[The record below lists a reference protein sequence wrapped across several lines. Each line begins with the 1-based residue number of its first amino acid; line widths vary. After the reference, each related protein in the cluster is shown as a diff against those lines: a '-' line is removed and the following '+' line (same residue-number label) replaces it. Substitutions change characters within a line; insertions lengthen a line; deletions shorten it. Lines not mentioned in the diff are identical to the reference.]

1 MKLSIIGTGNV
12 GLVTGACFSA
22 QGHEVRC
29 VDIDAEK
36 IERLRDLDI
45 SSSEP
50 GLDDLVRRNAE
61 AGRLSFTTDAA
72 AAVAEAEV
80 VFLCVE
86 TPQGEDGKPDLDRI
100 LEAAG
105 TVAANIEGFTLIV
118 IKSTVPVGTTETLG
132 GKIADGTAEPFAI
145 ACNPEFLKAGSAV
158 EDFRAPDRIVVGADD
173 PRSLEILR
181 ELYGTFTAGGGVLL
195 EVDSRTAELIKYA
208 SNAML
213 ACRISFMN
221 SLAGLCEQI
230 GADAAELARGIGL
243 DRRIGSGALDA
254 SAGYGGSCLPKDLRA
269 LIDTFRERGLDARLF
284 EAIESVNEAQKASHL
299 ERLRSFLGDLE
310 GRRIAVLGLSFK
322 AGSDD
327 ITNSAATVLIAQ
339 LLEAGAEVA
348 AWDPVA
354 IENTRR
360 VFPGIEYA
368 GDAYEAARGASAI
381 AVMSESDSLRELDFQ
396 ALGSLVK
403 NKLVLDCRGLFDP
416 ASLLELGFNYCAVGR
431 PPPLLG
437 PGCPEGAIDNDDAK
451 R

>member
-1 MKLSIIGTGNV
+1 
-12 GLVTGACFSA
+12 
-22 QGHEVRC
+22 
-29 VDIDAEK
+29 
-36 IERLRDLDI
+36 
-45 SSSEP
+45 
-50 GLDDLVRRNAE
+50 
-61 AGRLSFTTDAA
+61 
-72 AAVAEAEV
+72 
-80 VFLCVE
+80 
-86 TPQGEDGKPDLDRI
+86 
-100 LEAAG
+100 
-105 TVAANIEGFTLIV
+105 
-118 IKSTVPVGTTETLG
+118 
-132 GKIADGTAEPFAI
+132 
-145 ACNPEFLKAGSAV
+145 
-158 EDFRAPDRIVVGADD
+158 
-173 PRSLEILR
+173 
-181 ELYGTFTAGGGVLL
+181 VLL

-254 SAGYGGSCLPKDLRA
+254 SAGYGGACLPKDLQA

-381 AVMSESDSLRELDFQ
+381 AVMSEWDSLRELDFQ

-431 PPPLLG
+431 PPTLLE
-437 PGCPEGAIDNDDAK
+437 PGCPEGVIDNDDAK

>member
-22 QGHEVRC
+22 LGHEVRC
-29 VDIDAEK
+29 ADIDSGR
-36 IERLRDLDI
+36 IERLQRLELD
-45 SSSEP
+45 SQEP
-50 GLDDLVRRNAE
+50 GLADLVSANVE
-61 AGRLSFTTDAA
+61 AGRLSFTTDTPAA
-72 AAVAEAEV
+72 ATSAEV

-86 TPQGEDGKPDLDRI
+86 TPQGEDGKPN
-100 LEAAG
+100 LEQIRAATRDIAG
-105 TVAANIEGFTLIV
+105 SIEGFTLIV
-118 IKSTVPVGTTETLG
+118 VKSTVPVGTTEALRQLVSST
-132 GKIADGTAEPFAI
+132 TEEPFSI

-158 EDFRAPDRIVVGADD
+158 SDFREPDRIVAGCDD
-173 PRSLEILR
+173 ARSLELLR
-181 ELYGTFTAGGGVLL
+181 ELYEDFTGSGPFL
-195 EVDSRTAELIKYA
+195 EVDTRTAELIKYA

-221 SLAGLCEQI
+221 SLAGLCEQN

-254 SAGYGGSCLPKDLRA
+254 SAGYGGACLPKDLRA

-327 ITNSAATVLIAQ
+327 VTNSAATVLIAQ
-339 LLEAGAEVA
+339 LLEAGAEVV

-381 AVMSESDSLRELDFQ
+381 AVMSEWDSLRELDFQ

-431 PPPLLG
+431 PPTLLG
-437 PGCPEGAIDNDDAK
+437 PGCPEGAIDNDDAE

>member
-181 ELYGTFTAGGGVLL
+181 ELYGTFTSEGGVLL

-221 SLAGLCEQI
+221 SLAGLCEQL

-254 SAGYGGSCLPKDLRA
+254 SAGYGGACLPKDLRA
-269 LIDTFRERGLDARLF
+269 LIVTFRERGLDARLF

-299 ERLRSFLGDLE
+299 ERLRSVLGDLE

-381 AVMSESDSLRELDFQ
+381 AVMSEWDSLRELDFQ

-431 PPPLLG
+431 PPTLLG

>member
-36 IERLRDLDI
+36 IERLRNLDI
-45 SSSEP
+45 VSNEP
-50 GLDDLVRRNAE
+50 GLDELVRRNVE

-72 AAVAEAEV
+72 AAVAAAEV

-86 TPQGEDGKPDLDRI
+86 TPQGEDGKPALDRI
-100 LEAAG
+100 HQAAA
-105 TVAANIEGFTLIV
+105 TIAANIEDFTLIV
-118 IKSTVPVGTTETLG
+118 IKSTVPVGTTAALG
-132 GKIADGTAEPFAI
+132 RKISEGSAGPFSI

-173 PRSLEILR
+173 PRSLAILR
-181 ELYGTFTAGGGVLL
+181 ELYGTFTSGGGVLI
-195 EVDSRTAELIKYA
+195 EVDSKTAELIKYA

-230 GADAAELARGIGL
+230 GADAAELARGVGL
-243 DRRIGSGALDA
+243 DKRIGAGALDA
-254 SAGYGGSCLPKDLRA
+254 SAGYGGACLPKDLRA

-348 AWDPVA
+348 AWDPAA
-354 IENTRR
+354 IENMRR

-381 AVMSESDSLRELDFQ
+381 AVMSEWDSLRELDFE
-396 ALGSLVK
+396 ALGNLVE

-431 PPPLLG
+431 PPTLLG
-437 PGCPEGAIDNDDAK
+437 PEYPEDVVEHDDAK